1 MVSVESN
8 NGNSGNRKNCGN
20 RKKSDN
26 SDTGTPESMID
37 TKVMLGPIELKN
49 PVIPASGTFGYGM
62 EMAELFDLNL
72 LGGIAVKGTT
82 LHRRFGN
89 DTPRIAEAP
98 CGLVNS
104 VGLQNPGIEQVTA
117 VELPRLAAVCHSPIV
132 VNISGFSKE
141 EYVACASRL
150 DQSKEAAIL
159 ELNISCPNVH
169 GGGAVFGTD
178 FKAAAEITAA
188 VRAATKKPVYM
199 KLSPNVT
206 NIAEIAKACEAAGA
220 DGISMINT
228 FSAMRIDI
236 AKRRPVLANI
246 TGGLSG
252 PAVFP
257 IALRMVNQVYHAVKI
272 PIIGMGG
279 ICNADDAMQFIL
291 AGARAVAVGC
301 ASFRQPDTALRV
313 VQGLED
319 YCTRHNVADINE
331 LVGGVLTQ

>member
-1 MVSVESN
+1 MVNMIEINEATDSARS
-8 NGNSGNRKNCGN
+8 
-20 RKKSDN
+20 
-26 SDTGTPESMID
+26 ESMID
-37 TKVMLGPIELKN
+37 TKVCLGRIQLKN
-49 PVIPASGTFGYGM
+49 PIIPASGTFGYGM

-98 CGLVNS
+98 CGLVNA
-104 VGLQNPGIEQVTA
+104 VGLQNPGIEQVAA
-117 VELPRLAAVCHSPIV
+117 VELPKLAAVCQSPIL

-141 EYVACASRL
+141 EYVACATRM
-150 DQSKEAAIL
+150 DQVAEAAIL
-159 ELNISCPNVH
+159 EVNISCPNVH

-178 FKAAAEITAA
+178 PKAAAEITAA
-188 VRAATKKPVYM
+188 VRAATKKPIYM

-236 AKRRPVLANI
+236 VKRRPVLANV

-257 IALRMVNQVYHAVKI
+257 IALRMVNQASQAVRI

-279 ICNADDAMQFIL
+279 IATAEDVVEMVM
-291 AGARAVAVGC
+291 AGASAVQIGAENLVNPYVC
-301 ASFRQPDTALRV
+301 RDV
-313 VQGLED
+313 VLELPKLM
-319 YCTRHNVADINE
+319 AKLQINDLQE
-331 LVGGVLTQ
+331 IRGIV